1 MKKIIF
7 LSAIS
12 LLLFVNLALAQDNS
26 LPNPGLTPDS
36 PFYFLK
42 SWKESVQ
49 MFFTFGAENKA
60 KQFLHLADVRLTE
73 YQKMIEAG
81 KTDIALK
88 TLKKYEKQLDQ
99 AMTKIKEAEEKG
111 ATAELDTMRRDGR
124 LKQQEILKGISE
136 KMPEAV
142 KKTVVEERQKQWIN
156 FLSEVKGKFPEAIPG
171 PIESGTLPMELLLN
185 CPLPSVPAP
194 ESCGVKWLISSVQN
208 CPYFNCPSV
217 GKTQA
222 PPERLA
228 EPPQQTES
236 EKSIEPGGVCIQV
249 ITPATGPDGTCKE
262 FPTPCDVPADWKKV
276 DKCPQAATIPP
287 TTTEKPIIGQAPT
300 EIRYYT
306 CPDGTKVESGKCYAG
321 GGCIIQMTPELQCP
335 ASTPPVTKGGEC
347 QTLGEI
353 KYYQCP
359 SSSQISQVPWC
370 GCGAASPLAGA
381 KNIWRCQYLP
391 ELSCPKPAPIPTP
404 TPTEPLSYTSCTK
417 GGMKDHACSDGTMVR
432 WQCQCFTH
440 DVAISSA
447 DYHYDCD
454 LEPAKYCS
462 ASNVSAPLTV
472 TRINVRLQEGAKS
485 PSIFW
490 TTNVPVLSYIEHGPT
505 AYYGFRDNG
514 LPNTPDTNFVVW
526 SLTQGGT
533 SIESKLQPDT
543 LYHFRIVAEDTKGN
557 KFVSQDY
564 TFFTGQ

>member
-1 MKKIIF
+1 VKNITLLLI
-7 LSAIS
+7 IS
-12 LLLFVNLALAQDNS
+12 LLFCGLALAADNE
-26 LPNPGLTPDS
+26 LPSAGTLPDS

-60 KQFLHLADVRLTE
+60 KQFLHLADVRLAE
-73 YQKMIEAG
+73 YQKMIEVG
-81 KTDIALK
+81 KTDIAEK
-88 TLKKYEKQLDQ
+88 TLAKYGDQLNRALEKANEVKAEDAEKL
-99 AMTKIKEAEEKG
+99 KEAIGEKILGHEEALQKTLEKVPEQAREGIKNAIEVSRQGFESAIGAISGEKKG
-111 ATAELDTMRRDGR
+111 ELEKRAE
-124 LKQQEILKGISE
+124 EIKLEVEGKLGI
-136 KMPEAV
+136 V
-142 KKTVVEERQKQWIN
+142 
-156 FLSEVKGKFPEAIPG
+156 G
-171 PIESGTLPMELLLN
+171 PSF
-185 CPLPSVPAP
+185 VPT
-194 ESCGVKWLISSVQN
+194 SSAA
-208 CPYFNCPSV
+208 
-217 GKTQA
+217 G
-222 PPERLA
+222 
-228 EPPQQTES
+228 
-236 EKSIEPGGVCIQV
+236 SICIQV